1 MIPVLLALAL
11 LGMLVPEIGLALP
24 SPDFVGPL
32 LTWVV
37 AMLGFFAAGLG
48 VLVGWVKQMTRPF
61 ERIRDRQWVWVG
73 FLILV
78 AGCLGLLGTFT
89 YLRYSSFLRLPP
101 RYSLQDMPFLVAT
114 SSTGLLSERVATSTI
129 LIPTSILKD
138 VVQQPD
144 WDKKIVLLD
153 VREAEERG
161 VGMIDASTTWMR
173 LGDLVNGAYRSLPMD
188 RDILVICWNS
198 MRGEETVRW
207 LRARGFERSF
217 GILGGLQGAVN
228 EDRHGW
234 IPDGLPW
241 IGLREANDIVRAF
254 EDGRV
259 LTVEEAKNWE
269 KEGAQVVDMRDEA
282 AFANGHIVGARNL
295 HLQTSTSEDVEAVI
309 RGLEKTRRVLIYSDD
324 SHSDFY
330 AEVLELRLRGM
341 GYEQVGMV
349 RDEGHVWGY

>member
-1 MIPVLLALAL
+1 MIPVLLVLAL
-11 LGMLVPEIGLALP
+11 LGMLAPDIALALP

-48 VLVGWVKQMTRPF
+48 VLAGWIKQMTRPF
-61 ERIRDRQWVWVG
+61 DRIRDRQWVWIG

-78 AGCLGLLGTFT
+78 AGCLSLLGIFT
-89 YLRYSSFLRLPP
+89 YLRYSSLLRLPP
-101 RYSLQDMPFLVAT
+101 RYSLQDMPFPAAT
-114 SSTGLLSERVATSTI
+114 SSTGLLSERVATSTV

-153 VREAEERG
+153 VREAEERE

-198 MRGEETVRW
+198 MRGEETARW
-207 LRARGFERSF
+207 LREHGRERSF
-217 GILGGLQGAVN
+217 GILGGLQGALN

-234 IPDGLPW
+234 IPDELPW
-241 IGLREANDIVRAF
+241 IGLRDANDIVGVF
-254 EDGRV
+254 EQGRV
-259 LTVEEAKNWE
+259 LRLEDGKDWAED
-269 KEGAQVVDMRDEA
+269 GAQVVDMRDA
-282 AFANGHIVGARNL
+282 AVFANGHIAGARNL
-295 HLQTSTSEDVEAVI
+295 HLQTSTSEEVEAVI

-330 AEVLELRLRGM
+330 AEVLELRLRRM

-349 RDEGHVWGY
+349 RDEGRVWGY